1 MGQHQTNEGNVVPNC
16 RGPFA
21 MFGKISIPISLYY
34 NPPLFL
40 LFYVKVQK
48 RIKIP
53 GKITK
58 IIPILLFYD
67 PFFIVLI
74 LQQHP
79 PHPPPPHHHPSSL
92 LIIPPL
98 PLGTSEYETKCIK
111 IIFAL
116 LKLLAI

>member
-40 LFYVKVQK
+40 LFYEKVQK
-48 RIKIP
+48 RIKIL

-58 IIPILLFYD
+58 IIPILLCYD
-67 PFFIVLI
+67 PYFIVLI
-74 LQQHP
+74 LQQHHP
-79 PHPPPPHHHPSSL
+79 LPPPCHPSSL

>member
-67 PFFIVLI
+67 PYFIVLI

-79 PHPPPPHHHPSSL
+79 PPPHHPSSL

>member
-67 PFFIVLI
+67 PYFIVLI

-79 PHPPPPHHHPSSL
+79 HHPSSL